1 MGLDFRISKI
11 KEIEEKR
18 GSRVICCIN
27 GDRQSRFP
35 ISGMTTQISGEPHL
49 NLYEH
54 LLKIGKTEKIDL
66 VLYTRGGSIDA
77 VWPMVNLIR
86 EFCNYFSVLVP
97 FRAHSAGTLICL
109 GANEIKMTK
118 LAEFSPIDPTTGNQF
133 NPVDE
138 INPKSRKGISVEDVI
153 SFRDLAKEDFKIK
166 KEENIAHVFKFLT
179 DKIEPLAL
187 GNVKRVHKLIRRLA
201 KELLKLHFDESNNSK
216 KIDSI
221 IKVLTEDLYSH
232 VHYINRR
239 EAIKIL
245 GPEIVKFCSDDEE
258 KVLWELFN
266 DYALAMKLNERF
278 NIKEFMGVDLSKDLE
293 LAGGFID
300 SSDNSHIFLTKHKL
314 TQRSKLPANMQVQL
328 QPGQALPLLSG
339 FPIEIEGELISEGW
353 KANDGKI

>member
-1 MGLDFRISKI
+1 MGLDFRVTKI
-11 KEIEEKR
+11 KEIEQIR

-27 GDRQSRFP
+27 GDRQSRFSIIGMGTP
-35 ISGMTTQISGEPHL
+35 ISGETHL

-66 VLYTRGGSIDA
+66 VLYTRGGNIDA

-86 EFCNYFSVLVP
+86 EFCDYFSVLVP

-118 LAEFSPIDPTTGNQF
+118 LAELSPIDPTTGNQF

-153 SFRDLAKEDFKIK
+153 SFRDLAKEDFKIE
-166 KEENIAHVFKFLT
+166 KEENIVQVFKLLT

-187 GNVKRVHKLIRRLA
+187 GNVKRVYKLIRRLA
-201 KELLKLHFDESNNSK
+201 EELLKLHFDERKNSK
-216 KIDSI
+216 KINSI
-221 IKVLTEDLYSH
+221 IKVLTEELYSH

-245 GPEIVKFCSDDEE
+245 GPEIVKYCSDDEE
-258 KVLWELFN
+258 RILWELFS
-266 DYALAMKLNERF
+266 DYAFATQLNERF
-278 NIKEFMGVDLSKDLE
+278 NIKKYMGEDLSKE
-293 LAGGFID
+293 LKLTGGFID
-300 SSDNSHIFLTKHKL
+300 STESSHVFFTKHKL
-314 TQRSKLPANMQVQL
+314 TQRSKLPTNMQVQM
-328 QPGQALPLLSG
+328 QPGQSLPLFPG
-339 FPIEIEGELISEGW
+339 FPIEIDIELISEGW
-353 KANDGKI
+353 RTNDGKI